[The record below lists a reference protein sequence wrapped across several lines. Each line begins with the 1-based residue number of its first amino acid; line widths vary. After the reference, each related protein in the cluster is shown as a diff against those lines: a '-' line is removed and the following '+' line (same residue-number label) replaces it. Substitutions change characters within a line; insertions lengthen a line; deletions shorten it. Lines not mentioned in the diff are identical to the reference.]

1 MASPE
6 RSGEGNN
13 TDPNIDTV
21 ALFLAGRIKK
31 EDLSENN
38 QFVLDY
44 SLGLMLDD
52 PKFAE
57 RINKRKNQLLER
69 GIKRPL
75 YSKEDLNNA
84 KRHRCKRKHTEPGL
98 QPSLW
103 EDPQRETI
111 DGFGP
116 EKVIDP
122 MRRFYEEVGKI
133 EKQRHGFMDTI
144 LDQEAEHKRM
154 MLRKEI
160 GLPVAR
166 GKDPHV
172 NDEFYKYLVR
182 RVYLYDIF
190 GIFNEYDRNIGE
202 LPEQLS
208 EKIDKVK
215 NIIHEVLDPNLGT
228 GTRYRKF
235 NDFVER
241 YNKIP

>member
-1 MASPE
+1 MSAE
-6 RSGEGNN
+6 HQGKDGGF
-13 TDPNIDTV
+13 DPIKTV
-21 ALFLAGRIKK
+21 ALVLAGKIKK

-52 PKFAE
+52 PKFSE

-75 YSKEDLNNA
+75 YSKEDLKNA
-84 KRHRCKRKHTEPGL
+84 KRHRRKRKYTEPGL
-98 QPSLW
+98 QPRLW
-103 EDPQRETI
+103 EDSKPKKENQ
-111 DGFGP
+111 FGP
-116 EKVIDP
+116 EKVLDP
-122 MRRFYEEVGKI
+122 MGKFYEEVEKI
-133 EKQRHGFMDTI
+133 EKQRYGFMDTL
-144 LDQEAEHKRM
+144 LDQEAEFKRM
-154 MLRKEI
+154 ELRKKI
-160 GLPVAR
+160 GLSVAR

-182 RVYLYDIF
+182 RVYLCDIF
-190 GIFNEYDRNIGE
+190 GIFNEYDRAIGDI
-202 LPEQLS
+202 PEDLGQ
-208 EKIDKVK
+208 KINQVT
-215 NIIHEVLDPNLGT
+215 NIIHEILDPNLGI

>member
-1 MASPE
+1 MANPE
-6 RSGEGNN
+6 RSGGENN
-13 TDPNIDTV
+13 NDPIIDTV
-21 ALFLAGRIKK
+21 AFFLAGRIKR

-38 QFVLDY
+38 QFVLNY

-75 YSKEDLNNA
+75 YSKEDLKNA
-84 KRHRCKRKHTEPGL
+84 KRHRRKRKHTEPGF

-103 EDPQRETI
+103 EDPQQETI
-111 DGFGP
+111 GGFGP
-116 EKVIDP
+116 EKVLDP
-122 MRRFYEEVGKI
+122 MGKFYEEVEKI
-133 EKQRHGFMDTI
+133 EKQRYGFMDTL
-144 LDQEAEHKRM
+144 LDQEAEFKRM
-154 MLRKEI
+154 ELRKKI
-160 GLPVAR
+160 GLSVAR

-182 RVYLYDIF
+182 RVYLCDIF
-190 GIFNEYDRNIGE
+190 GIFNEYDRAIGDI
-202 LPEQLS
+202 PEDLGQ
-208 EKIDKVK
+208 KINQVT
-215 NIIHEVLDPNLGT
+215 NIIHEILDPNLGI